1 MDKENK
7 MYGWL
12 WYRLPGQTTAKAA
25 GMALIAAAVLALLWF
40 YVFPWAA
47 TTLPV
52 DTSGL

>member
-1 MDKENK
+1 

-12 WYRLPGQTTAKAA
+12 WYRLPGQTAA
-25 GMALIAAAVLALLWF
+25 RAAAMALIAAAVLALLWF

-47 TTLPV
+47 VTLPV